1 MQGLNGVLAPCSH
14 GNAVHSSRNPELPQW
29 EEEGLSGKGAG
40 PRKPADQT
48 SVPRTHE
55 QLNLVIHICH
65 RSTEGEGRQRGES
78 HLRACR
84 SASLVY
90 AVKQQKNKGPKFTPT
105 RWKEKTNSPK
115 LLSHL
120 HTHTV
125 EHAIAGWIKT
135 QDANMSWNHLRH
147 TKKTKLIFFSLSLS
161 VYDLC
166 KLVFVSLPSSL
177 P

>member
-1 MQGLNGVLAPCSH
+1 MNLNAGSRWCTCPLFSWH
-14 GNAVHSSRNPELPQW
+14 AVHSSRNPELPQW
-29 EEEGLSGKGAG
+29 EEEGSSGKGAG

-55 QLNLVIHICH
+55 QLDLGIHICH
-65 RSTEGEGRQRGES
+65 RSTEGEGRQCDES

-84 SASLVY
+84 PASLVY

-115 LLSHL
+115 LLSYL

-125 EHAIAGWIKT
+125 GHAIAGRIKT
-135 QDANMSWNHLRH
+135 QDANM
-147 TKKTKLIFFSLSLS
+147 
-161 VYDLC
+161 
-166 KLVFVSLPSSL
+166 
-177 P
+177 